1 MIDLGL
7 VVARLLHYAA
17 VTTLAGVSFFPLY
30 AYADAEPILLIRW
43 RQGVLLASAIAALLS
58 GVLWF
63 VFSVANMSGTLAD
76 VADREVLWTV
86 LNETRSSCECPMTF
100 GRMTTKSNG
109 SRSESANMVWFPSGN
124 SSNLRP

>member
-7 VVARLLHYAA
+7 VVARLLHYVA

-30 AYADAEPILLIRW
+30 AYADAEPIVSLRW
-43 RQGVLLASAIAALLS
+43 RQGVLLAAAIAALLS

-63 VFSVANMSGTLAD
+63 GFSVANMSGTLAD

-86 LNETRSSCECPMTF
+86 LNETTF
-100 GRMTTKSNG
+100 GR
-109 SRSESANMVWFPSGN
+109 VWTARM
-124 SSNLRP
+124 LLAIIVL